1 MTSARV
7 PGSPLR
13 VGLLGYGLSGS
24 RFHGPLIAA
33 EPAFTLAAVASSR
46 TEAVARDWPGVRTG
60 TVESLLADPD
70 LDVIVVCTPNDSHA
84 SLAGQALR
92 SGKHVVVEKPFALD
106 ADEAVRLDALAKERG
121 RCLTVFHNRRWDGD
135 FLTVRQLLE
144 QGRLGTLYSLE
155 SHFDRLRPQVKDRW
169 KEQDVPG
176 GGTLWDLGSHLVD
189 QAVQL
194 FGLPESV
201 AADLGRQ
208 RPGAQGT
215 DWFHLVLRYGA
226 LRVVLHSG
234 SVVHAPWPR
243 FVLQGDRDAYVKHA
257 LDPQEGQL
265 EAGLRPGH
273 PDFGQEPAER
283 HGRLL
288 ASGETIATVPG
299 DYGQFY
305 RQLGAAIRHGA
316 PVPVTALSA
325 SETVRVIQAAIQS
338 DLEGRRIPLPPRD

>member
-1 MTSARV
+1 MTSAPV

-33 EPAFTLAAVASSR
+33 EPAFKLAAVASRRS
-46 TEAVARDWPGVRTG
+46 EVVARDWPGVRAG
-60 TVESLLADPD
+60 TVESLLSDPD
-70 LDVIVVCTPNDSHA
+70 LHVLVVCTPNDLHA
-84 SLAGQALR
+84 PLAEQALR
-92 SGKHVVVEKPFALD
+92 AGKHVVVEKPFALD
-106 ADEAVRLDALAKERG
+106 AGEALRLDALAKERG
-121 RCLTVFHNRRWDGD
+121 LCLTVFHNRRWDGD
-135 FLTVRQLLE
+135 FLTVRQLLD

-155 SHFDRLRPQVKDRW
+155 SHFDRLRPQVKARW

-176 GGTLWDLGSHLVD
+176 GGTLWDLGAHLVD

-194 FGLPESV
+194 LGMPESV

-226 LRVVLHSG
+226 LRVLLHSG

-243 FVLQGDRDAYVKHA
+243 FILQGDRDAYVKHE

-273 PDFGQEPAER
+273 PDFGREPAAR

-288 ASGETIATVPG
+288 ASGEAVATVPG

-305 RQLGAAIRHGA
+305 RQLAAAILHGEPA
-316 PVPVTALSA
+316 PVTAVSA
-325 SETVRVIQAAIQS
+325 SQTVRVIQAALQS
-338 DLEGRRIPLPPRD
+338 DAEGRRITLA